1 MTRIRSS
8 LVLGVV
14 AAAALALSA
23 CAPAGTPVDTTP
35 SSPVEETAAPPVA
48 AMPDLSGQEVV
59 TIAATANTPI
69 GALLDVTMDVYYPV
83 TWDSAE
89 GTAIVDYLSSVG
101 DTSDVSDATFL
112 AENNA
117 LLQLVK
123 LTATD
128 LEQEGISWDPSRGV
142 IPVYGPGL
150 ADTIVDIPHG
160 LIGDNLRE
168 QIIGEGEGWAVSAL
182 YYDAAMAPEVI
193 TPETWAS
200 MFMFYGFFDFDP
212 EYYTLPQC
220 EIELT
225 ALGQS
230 SAGTENW
237 TEDSCTIGIG
247 D

>member
-1 MTRIRSS
+1 
-8 LVLGVV
+8 
-14 AAAALALSA
+14 
-23 CAPAGTPVDTTP
+23 
-35 SSPVEETAAPPVA
+35 
-48 AMPDLSGQEVV
+48 MPDLAGTEVV

-83 TWDSAE
+83 EWNSDE
-89 GTAIVDYLSSVG
+89 GKAIVGYLTSVG
-101 DTSDVSDATFL
+101 DTSEVSDEAFL
-112 AENNA
+112 GKNNA

-128 LEQEGISWDPSRGV
+128 LQQEGISWDSSRGV

-150 ADTIVDIPHG
+150 ASTIVDIPHG
-160 LIGDNLRE
+160 LIGENMRQ
-168 QIIGEGEGWAVSAL
+168 QIIGAGQGWAVTAL
-182 YYDAAMAPEVI
+182 YFSESMAPEVI

-200 MFMFYGFFDFDP
+200 FFMFYGFFDFDP

-225 ALGQS
+225 PLGQS

>member
-1 MTRIRSS
+1 MTTTRSS
-8 LVLGVV
+8 ILLSLL
-14 AAAALALSA
+14 AATALALSA
-23 CAPAGTPVDTTP
+23 CAPAEPSVDTTP
-35 SSPVEETAAPPVA
+35 SSPAEETETPTIA
-48 AMPDLSGQEVV
+48 AMPDLTGSEVL
-59 TIAATANTPI
+59 TIAATANTPT

-83 TWDSAE
+83 EWNSPE
-89 GTAIVDYLSSVG
+89 GTAIVEYLGSVG
-101 DTSDVSDATFL
+101 DTSDVSDPAFL

-128 LEQEGISWDPSRGV
+128 PEQEGIAWDPSSGV
-142 IPVYGPGL
+142 VPVYGPGL

-168 QIIGEGEGWAVSAL
+168 QIIGEGEGWAVVAL
-182 YYDAAMAPEVI
+182 YFGEAMAPDVI
-193 TPETWAS
+193 TPDQWAS
-200 MFMFYGFFDFDP
+200 MFTFYGFFDFAP

-220 EIELT
+220 TITLT

-237 TEDSCTIGIG
+237 TQDSCMIGIG